1 MLAVVVRR
9 EFCVQVTFTDR
20 ESWRAWLDANG
31 QNTREVWLVFFKKHT
46 GKPCV
51 TYEAAVEEALCVG
64 WIDSLVKRLD
74 DDRYARKFT
83 PRTNTRNWSNSNL
96 RRFHKLVASGRM
108 TAAGSAKYEPIVR
121 SSKDSP
127 SDTIKLP
134 DLFRKAL
141 KNEGKARE
149 FFDNLAPSY
158 RRNFVEWVGS
168 AKREETRKKRL
179 KEALALLRAGKK
191 LGMK

>member
-1 MLAVVVRR
+1 MQLA
-9 EFCVQVTFTDR
+9 FTDR

-31 QNTREVWLVFFKKHT
+31 QSTREVWLVFHKKHT
-46 GKPCV
+46 GRQGI

-83 PRTNTRNWSNSNL
+83 PRTNVGKWSESNL
-96 RRFHKLVASGRM
+96 KRVRRLVASGRM
-108 TAAGSAKYEPIVR
+108 TAAGLAKFCPTAQPGTDT
-121 SSKDSP
+121 SSGAQ
-127 SDTIKLP
+127 KLP
-134 DLFRKAL
+134 DYFREAL
-141 KNEGKARE
+141 AKDGRARE
-149 FFDNLAPSY
+149 FFDHLAPSY
-158 RRNFVEWVGS
+158 RRNFIAWVGS

-179 KEALALLRAGKK
+179 KEALGLLREGKK